1 MSLISASLYS
11 EPYGITGNIGENFRR
26 LLGAPSLD
34 PLQTV
39 IREAVQNVADSAK
52 LGIGPEII
60 IRVRRL
66 TANQRSVLSRNV
78 LDDLPREQTSRDRLR
93 EFLDRKE
100 AVVMEICDFG
110 TSGLGGPTRADR
122 IPFGTEE
129 TDFIDFLRNI
139 GTPRDTEQ
147 GGGTYGFGKV
157 ALYQVSRC
165 STILVDSLVAG
176 GVDAKRRLI
185 GCHIGK
191 SYEEPENGM
200 HRRYTGRHWWG
211 KPDSEDSIVDPV
223 VGEEAEQLASALGFL
238 PRGEGRTGTSI
249 MILDFDNE
257 SGDLETV
264 GHRIVELL
272 LWNFWPRMMMDTP
285 ADRRFSCAVE
295 VNGVSINIPSPEEF
309 SPLHLFVKAMLAAKK
324 VSGDGVYKI
333 ASRNPRKHL
342 GILALE
348 KGLHTPRRPLVDEDS
363 IFPPVSKHIALM
375 RPVELVVK
383 YLEGEALP
391 DERLEWGGVFIAS
404 SEHEVERAFANSE
417 PPAHDN
423 WNPNNLP
430 KGRAKTYVNVAL
442 RELKD
447 YALDM
452 GNLANGQAPTTSSGP
467 PLARVAG
474 RLGMVLERVSGDGA
488 RRNGS
493 TGGGGGGPRPA
504 RARASRPVFERIEHD
519 GDSTIAVFSSEVR
532 QDARRSGRVLTAK
545 AAVAIEGTAA
555 GSIDP
560 LIVQPSVISIR
571 QSNGGPTSLSDR
583 VNLDGTEGCYEIF
596 VRMPPDCAVTVDAE
610 ILSGE

>member
-1 MSLISASLYS
+1 MSLTSASLYS

-26 LLGAPSLD
+26 LLGTPSLD

-52 LGIGPEII
+52 LGIGPEIV

-66 TANQRSVLSRNV
+66 TAEQLKVLRQNMLV
-78 LDDLPREQTSRDRLR
+78 RLPSEQTSCALLT
-93 EFLDRKE
+93 EFFDRKE

-122 IPFGTEE
+122 IPIGTEK

-157 ALYQVSRC
+157 ALYRVSRC

-176 GVDAKRRLI
+176 GVDAERRLI

-211 KPDSEDSIVDPV
+211 KPDPEDSIVDPV

-238 PRGEGRTGTSI
+238 PRGDGRTGTSI
-249 MILDFDNE
+249 MILDFNNE
-257 SGDLETV
+257 SEDLETV
-264 GHRIVELL
+264 GHRIVESL
-272 LWNFWPRMMMDTP
+272 LWNFWPRMMRDTP
-285 ADRRFSCAVE
+285 AGRRFNCVVE
-295 VNGVSINIPSPEEF
+295 VNGISIEIPSPEEF
-309 SPLHLFVKAMLAAKK
+309 SPLHLFVKAMLAAKND
-324 VSGDGVYKI
+324 SGDAVYKI
-333 ASRNPRKHL
+333 ASQRPRKHL
-342 GILALE
+342 GVLALE
-348 KGLHTPRRPLVDEDS
+348 KGLNTPRRPLVGEDS
-363 IFPPVSKHIALM
+363 IFPLVSKHIALM

-391 DERLEWGGVFIAS
+391 DKRLEWGGVFITS
-404 SEHEVERAFANSE
+404 SEREVERAFANSE
-417 PPAHDN
+417 PPAHDD
-423 WNPNNLP
+423 WIPDNLQKSP
-430 KGRAKTYVNVAL
+430 AKTFVNVAL
-442 RELKD
+442 RRLKE

-452 GNLANGQAPTTSSGP
+452 SNLANGQAPTSSSGP

-474 RLGMVLERVSGDGA
+474 KLGMMLERVSGDGA
-488 RRNGS
+488 GRNGGR
-493 TGGGGGGPRPA
+493 GGGGGGPRPA
-504 RARASRPVFERIEHD
+504 RARASRPVFERLEHD
-519 GDSTIAVFSSEVR
+519 GDSAIAVFTSEVR

-560 LIVQPSVISIR
+560 LIIQPSVISIR
-571 QSNGGPTSLSDR
+571 QSNGGSTSHSDR
-583 VNLDGTEGCYEIF
+583 FNLDGTEGCYEIF
-596 VRMPPDCAVTVDAE
+596 VRMPRDCAVTVDAVV
-610 ILSGE
+610 LSRE

>member
-11 EPYGITGNIGENFRR
+11 EPYGITGNIGENSRR
-26 LLGAPSLD
+26 LLGNPSLD

-52 LGIGPEII
+52 LGIGPEIV

-66 TANQRSVLSRNV
+66 TAEQLEVLRQHMLV
-78 LDDLPREQTSRDRLR
+78 RLPGEPTSCARLT
-93 EFLDRKE
+93 EFLDRNE

-122 IPFGTEE
+122 IPIGTEN

-147 GGGTYGFGKV
+147 GGGTYGFGKA
-157 ALYQVSRC
+157 ALYRVSRC

-176 GVDAKRRLI
+176 DAERRLI
-185 GCHIGK
+185 GCHIGN

-211 KPDSEDSIVDPV
+211 KLDSEDSIVDPV

-238 PRGEGRTGTSI
+238 SRGDGRTGTSI
-249 MILDFDNE
+249 MILDFENE
-257 SGDLETV
+257 GEELETV
-264 GHRIVELL
+264 GHRIAESL
-272 LWNFWPRMMMDTP
+272 LWNFWPRMMRDTP

-309 SPLHLFVKAMLAAKK
+309 SPLHLFVKAMRAAREG
-324 VSGDGVYKI
+324 SGDDVHRI
-333 ASRNPRKHL
+333 SSRRPIKDL
-342 GILALE
+342 GILAME
-348 KGLHTPRRPLVDEDS
+348 KGLRTPRRPLVDEDS

-391 DERLEWGGVFIAS
+391 DERIEWGGVFIAS

-417 PPAHDN
+417 PPAHDD
-423 WNPNNLP
+423 WIPDNLP
-430 KGRAKTYVNVAL
+430 KSPAKTFVNVAL
-442 RELKD
+442 RRLK
-447 YALDM
+447 AHAFDM
-452 GNLANGQAPTTSSGP
+452 GNLTNGQPSTSSSGP

-474 RLGMVLERVSGDGA
+474 KLGMVLESVGGDGA
-488 RRNGS
+488 GRN
-493 TGGGGGGPRPA
+493 GGGGGGGTRLA
-504 RARASRPVFERIEHD
+504 RARASRPVFERLEHD

-555 GSIDP
+555 VKIEK
-560 LIVQPSVISIR
+560 LIAQPSIAAIR
-571 QSNGGPTSLSDR
+571 AIDGGSRSVSDR
-583 VNLDGTEGCYEIF
+583 LCLDGAEGRYEIF

-610 ILSGE
+610 VLPVRDG